1 MPDTARRL
9 PASMTVAE
17 FLAADQS
24 ALGSAWRYELLDG
37 QAVARAA
44 PSPEHGAIVVNLGA
58 ALKAWLRG
66 GPCRVEAGS
75 AVVPRNRG
83 ADRVRI
89 PDLTVRCAGR
99 PTILFEVISPSDGHS
114 QIRKAVRYGD
124 LKSVDG
130 VREIVEVVQDEP
142 LCRIHRWRDEI
153 AGWQMLELSG
163 AEAVLEL
170 TAIGIGVP
178 FAEIYDGVPV
188 EGGLI
193 ERAAG

>member
-1 MPDTARRL
+1 MPNTARRL
-9 PASMTVAE
+9 PPPMTVDE

-37 QAVARAA
+37 QPEAQAA
-44 PSPEHGAIVVNLGA
+44 PSPEHGAIVVNIGA
-58 ALKAWLRG
+58 ALKARLRG

-83 ADRVRI
+83 GDRVRI

-99 PTILFEVISPSDGHS
+99 PTILFEVTSPSDGHS
-114 QIRKAVRYGD
+114 QLRKALRYDD

-130 VREIVEVVQDEP
+130 VREIVEIVQDEP

-163 AEAVLEL
+163 AEAVLDL
-170 TAIGIGVP
+170 ATVGIGVP
-178 FAEIYDGVPV
+178 FAEIYDGVPL
-188 EGGLI
+188 EG
-193 ERAAG
+193 AAGGAA